1 MLIELSILKS
11 VAPNGG
17 EDDSF
22 MGGVLQELEDVK
34 EELKDVKAEFSKLKD
49 FKAEF
54 STLRDRVKIL
64 EESQT
69 RALTPR
75 LGSECSSLVPSQQ
88 VSSSQEFRPNSLSQ
102 ALQVCFILSC

>member
-34 EELKDVKAEFSKLKD
+34 EELRDV
-49 FKAEF
+49 KAEF

-102 ALQVCFILSC
+102 ALQVCFIFIC